1 MEKHM
6 ANKSTAK
13 RNYIERCVHLCW
25 MMGIQDPPMYL
36 DFGPQKGS
44 TADKNVYKM
53 MSIEDP
59 PMHLDFGPEKD
70 SVIDKNVFK
79 MFTKTGDALDFVVWP
94 AVFLHYNGPLVQKG
108 VLQPK

>member
-1 MEKHM
+1 
-6 ANKSTAK
+6 
-13 RNYIERCVHLCW
+13 

-44 TADKNVYKM
+44 TAGKNVYKM
-53 MSIEDP
+53 MSIQDP
-59 PMHLDFGPEKD
+59 PMHLDFEPEKD